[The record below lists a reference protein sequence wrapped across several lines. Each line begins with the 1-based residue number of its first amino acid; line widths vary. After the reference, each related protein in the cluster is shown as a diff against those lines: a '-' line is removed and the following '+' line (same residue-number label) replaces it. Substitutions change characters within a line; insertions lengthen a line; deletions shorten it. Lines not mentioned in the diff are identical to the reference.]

1 MADSSDPRV
10 QRLLK
15 KNWAQRFTDRV
26 VGGTADFLTGGLTD
40 FDKRGSRGQW
50 FKPIGGGRNQR
61 WESIAEKQKARRIA
75 QQKSQILKKQK
86 TIASEK
92 LPSDLR
98 YPYTEIQADQDYLKF
113 SIFKYKRSGLVT
125 QKANPDDF
133 STAFTGQ
140 SLKAGYLGN
149 ILLPMPKDIK
159 DTNQAN
165 YGQDGTMNF
174 MQEKGLEA
182 AGAITKE
189 GDIPKAMKVASEGF
203 KEAIGAEGFTN
214 LGNGGD
220 LLGNRL
226 AMAAV
231 NVMGGNLTFDQVL
244 QRSEGAILNP
254 NQELL
259 FSGPTLRN
267 FSFTFQFVP
276 RHQVE
281 AQTVRSIIKAF
292 KRNMAPKG
300 SGGSFLKTPNIFEIT
315 YEGKASKYL
324 NRIKLCALT
333 NVATDYSAGLES
345 WSTYQDGAPVS
356 MSIALSFTELLPVF
370 NEDYGEYGDEE
381 DGVGF

>member
-1 MADSSDPRV
+1 MAEKRKKS
-10 QRLLK
+10 LL
-15 KNWAQRFTDRV
+15 RR
-26 VGGTADFLTGGLTD
+26 GLERIGGGLADYATMGFTD
-40 FDKRGSRGQW
+40 FDKRGSAFYQ
-50 FKPIGGGRNQR
+50 FNPISGGKDKRWDRSDELSEATRERN
-61 WESIAEKQKARRIA
+61 KRIA
-75 QQKSQILKKQK
+75 QQRSQILKKEK

-92 LPSDLR
+92 LPNDLR

-113 SIFKYKRSGLVT
+113 SIFTYKRSGAVT
-125 QKANPDDF
+125 KKANPDSF

-140 SLKAGYLGN
+140 SLKAKPLGD

-182 AGAITKE
+182 AGKVTKE
-189 GDIPKAMKVASEGF
+189 GDVKGAFKVASEGF

-214 LGNGGD
+214 MANGGD

-244 QRSEGAILNP
+244 SRSEGAVLNP

-281 AQTVRSIIKAF
+281 AQTVRNIIKAF

-300 SGGSFLKTPNIFEIT
+300 SGGPFLKTPNIFEIS
-315 YEGKASKYL
+315 YEGKANKYL

-345 WSTYQDGAPVS
+345 WSTYNDGAPIS

-370 NEDYGEYGDEE
+370 NEDYGEYSDEN

>member
-149 ILLPMPKDIK
+149 ILLPMPKDVK

-345 WSTYQDGAPVS
+345 WSTYQDGAPIS

>member
-1 MADSSDPRV
+1 MAEDPRL
-10 QRLLK
+10 QRLRN

-26 VGGTADFLTGGLTD
+26 VGGLADYATMGLTD
-40 FDKRGSRGQW
+40 FDKRGSANYQ
-50 FKPIGGGRNQR
+50 FKPIGGGKNQR
-61 WESIAEKQKARRIA
+61 WEGLEEKDRARRIA

-86 TIASEK
+86 TIASEV
-92 LPSDLR
+92 LPKDLR
-98 YPYTEIQADQDYLKF
+98 YPYTEIQADQDYLRF
-113 SIFKYKRSGLVT
+113 SIFTYKRSGNVT
-125 QKANPDDF
+125 KKANPDDF

-140 SLKAGYLGN
+140 SLKAKPLGD

-174 MQEKGLEA
+174 LQEGGLDA

-189 GDIPKAMKVASEGF
+189 GKPGKAIDRMGELF
-203 KEAIGAEGFTN
+203 KTTIGAEGFSN
-214 LGNGGD
+214 MPKGGD
-220 LLGNRL
+220 LIGNRL
-226 AMAAV
+226 AMEAV
-231 NVMGGNLTFDQVL
+231 NAFGGNLTFDQVIA
-244 QRSEGAILNP
+244 RSEGAVLNP

-281 AQTVRSIIKAF
+281 AQTVRGIIKAF

-300 SGGSFLKTPNIFEIT
+300 SGGPFLKTPNIFEIS
-315 YEGKASKYL
+315 YEGKANKYL

-345 WSTYQDGAPVS
+345 WSTYQDGAPIS

-370 NEDYGEYGDEE
+370 NEDYGEYGDET